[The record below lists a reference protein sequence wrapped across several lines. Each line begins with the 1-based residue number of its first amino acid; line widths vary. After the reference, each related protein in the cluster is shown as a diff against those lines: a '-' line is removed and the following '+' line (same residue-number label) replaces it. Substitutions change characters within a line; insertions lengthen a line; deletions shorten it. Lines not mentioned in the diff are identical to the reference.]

1 MPEATVINVNH
12 QSRGSSLGVAAIVL
26 GCVALLFCWVPVLG
40 LVSTP
45 LSGLGLLLA
54 VLGFL
59 VSLLRGGA
67 GIGYVLAGGAVSG
80 LALTIALTVTA
91 GTAVL
96 VGAAAEA
103 AAREANRPA
112 AHGQQP

>member
-1 MPEATVINVNH
+1 MPEASVINVNY

-54 VLGFL
+54 SLGFL
-59 VSLLRGGA
+59 VSLFRGGT
-67 GIGYVLAGGAVSG
+67 GIGYVIAGGALSG
-80 LALTIALTVTA
+80 LALTIAMFVTA
-91 GTAVL
+91 GTAAV

-103 AAREANRPA
+103 AARDANRPA
-112 AHGQQP
+112 VHGQP